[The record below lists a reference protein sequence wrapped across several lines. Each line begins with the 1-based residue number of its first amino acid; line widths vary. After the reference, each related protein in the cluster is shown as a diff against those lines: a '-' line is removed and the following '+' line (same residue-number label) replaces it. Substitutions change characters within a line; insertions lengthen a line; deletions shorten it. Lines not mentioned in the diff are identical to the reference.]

1 MAGHVVIA
9 YLRHTGIGN
18 KSYNL
23 IVAFIYCK
31 GIGAVR
37 VLDILIFHHLTQHK
51 GVDASTEFILLEG
64 GQEMRKSTLKVLI
77 SMMIGGL
84 MVVVTGQISSAQEF
98 RKGLVRGIFES
109 IMRDLPKGMVKST
122 VTELAKGEEFRKQT
136 IRQLVR
142 EVTDVIGPE
151 NMKDIVKSAAAEMVD
166 AYGLKTRMD
175 RGVTADLD
183 LDSLRVPSSSVAG
196 ELIKNPEEM
205 NALKSRGPVSNPQ
218 ALTGILRER
227 TIGSDGFRMLS
238 NPERTSA
245 SKGLRK
251 DTMALIAH
259 SSNVVHTL
267 TVDQVR
273 KLFSGEY
280 TNWSQVGGGDLP
292 VNLITTRDV
301 AARLESLLDTHIAPS
316 AARVPFLSF
325 LYVGVAETEGAVGF
339 ITTHNMDR
347 LETVNGHDAIKKIAI
362 KKDNHAPD
370 GLLISEP

>member
-1 MAGHVVIA
+1 
-9 YLRHTGIGN
+9 
-18 KSYNL
+18 
-23 IVAFIYCK
+23 
-31 GIGAVR
+31 
-37 VLDILIFHHLTQHK
+37 
-51 GVDASTEFILLEG
+51 
-64 GQEMRKSTLKVLI
+64 MRKSTLKVLI
-77 SMMIGGL
+77 SVMIGCL

-98 RKGLVRGIFES
+98 RKGLVTGIFES
-109 IMRDLPKGMVKST
+109 IMHDLPKGMVKST
-122 VTELAKGEEFRKQT
+122 VAELAKGEEFRMQA

-151 NMKDIVKSAAAEMVD
+151 NMKDIVKSATAEMVD
-166 AYGLKTRMD
+166 AYGLKMRMD

-183 LDSLRVPSSSVAG
+183 LDSPRVPSSSVAG

-205 NALKSRGPVSNPQ
+205 NALKSRGPVSNQQ
-218 ALTGILRER
+218 ALTEILRER
-227 TIGSDGFRMLS
+227 TIGSDGLRMLS
-238 NPERTSA
+238 NPETTSA
-245 SKGLRK
+245 SKGFRK
-251 DTMALIAH
+251 DTIALIAH

-267 TVDQVR
+267 TVDEVR

-280 TNWSQVGGGDLP
+280 TNWSQVGGADLP

-301 AARLESLLDTHIAPS
+301 AARVESLLDTHIAPS

-347 LETVNGHDAIKKIAI
+347 LETVKGHDAINKIAI